1 MDPETIEVISTRHNA
16 NIDPH
21 LALWGWEIPAYL
33 FLGGLVAGIMV
44 LAAVLE
50 LSRKEKGET
59 RAAELLPFLA
69 ASLISLGM
77 LFLFLDL
84 HFKLHVFRFY
94 TAFRPSSPMS
104 WGAWLLLLVYP
115 VLGLLGLGGLREE
128 SRRWLRERVR
138 PAWLKRPLDALFSLA
153 DARRRPILWATIA
166 SGSGLGLYTGL
177 LLGTMVARP
186 VWNTSV
192 LAPLFLVSGVSTG
205 AALMLLLPMGTTDAH
220 KLVRWDTAAIV
231 IELTLIGAWLLGG
244 LTGGTTSQGAAAL
257 FLGGPYTAVFW
268 GLFVMAGL
276 LVPLALN
283 LIEIRR
289 GIAGTRYGPALVLI
303 GGLALRAILVSA
315 GQLTSLTHL
324 G

>member
-1 MDPETIEVISTRHNA
+1 MNPETLEVVTTRHNA
-16 NIDPH
+16 GIDPH

-44 LAAVLE
+44 LSAVLE
-50 LSRKEKGET
+50 LSRQKKGET
-59 RAAELLPFLA
+59 RAAELMPLLA
-69 ASLISLGM
+69 ASLISVGM

-128 SRRWLRERVR
+128 SRTWLRDRLRFGWVR
-138 PAWLKRPLDALFSLA
+138 RGLDALFSLA
-153 DARRRPILWATIA
+153 DARRRAVLWATIA

-186 VWNTSV
+186 VWNSSV
-192 LAPLFLVSGVSTG
+192 MAPLFLVSGVSTG
-205 AALMLLLPMGTTDAH
+205 AALMMLLPMGAPDAH
-220 KLVRWDTAAIV
+220 RLVRWDTAAIV
-231 IELTLIGAWLLGG
+231 VELTLIGAWLVAGVSGG
-244 LTGGTTSQGAAAL
+244 STAQAAAAL

-268 GLFVMAGL
+268 GLFVVAGL
-276 LVPLALN
+276 VVPLALN

-289 GIAGTRYGPALVLI
+289 GVAGTRWAPALVLV